1 MEVVPNFLSVLVI
14 QGMVYVELNELDK
27 ALEIYNRIIK
37 NNPLFEKAIALL
49 QKIQKKKGDTKEE
62 IEFERYQGLKLRK
75 YQKSFLVEL
84 ERRLD
89 KPLPALEYIDYDDL
103 FGVSGFVSK
112 AGYITELGLDMKV
125 IREIPESIGSLK
137 YLKKLSIT
145 HCYNLVKLPDN
156 ITKLQYLKKFK
167 FDYNPLSKIQPNHL
181 SQEKTALMLLDTKI
195 CELKSLRKLNLK
207 DSLIISELPK
217 CLGDLPNLNE
227 INITNCQKL
236 KELPDNIKLNFR
248 FTGSGHQKILKK
260 IKRAESKIGELAK
273 KKKVGIYQGQKLATE
288 EIKFLEELEKQ
299 TLRTLNVLEKRD
311 YRNNGFIVKNNHIV
325 EMNLRDLEYIPES
338 IENLHHI
345 EGFKLYEC
353 SKIHAL
359 PESIGNLKTLKKFHL
374 TSCFGLD
381 KLPDSFGNLEMLEE
395 FVMRACRGIT
405 SLPESFGNLKSL
417 KKIHLSLINYFNL
430 PESIGNLSSLK
441 EMILEGSQIIG
452 DVPMSM
458 KNIDSLRKIELSI
471 SFSSETLPK
480 GISSLKNLEELVI
493 KGKTNLKS
501 LGQIGNLESLKILD
515 INVYNF
521 ILDLPEN
528 FGNLKKLKSLN
539 LGSFMEL
546 SRLPDSFCELENL
559 EEFTLRSIPKL
570 TALPLLFGNLSNLI
584 KFNIFYCQQID
595 KFPKS
600 IDRLRSLEEL
610 RVENCNFKLI
620 PLSLTRLNNLK
631 LVSFLNNPLSFED
644 LFEKIKKGNYK
655 EEEILDQV
663 KVLVAGL
670 QQDKISLKK
679 EILILFESL
688 IKKHLLITSFREKYF
703 EICRYSI
710 ENEQNKEIKDISIK
724 LFFKYF
730 FKFNYFFEEG
740 VDLIKSVIKSEKSI
754 LNIRTLLECLEST
767 KDLRRLKRALLNRL
781 SALFL
786 AIPEE
791 SEAILKIE
799 ALKLPQHTNL
809 LLEDDFFKLYGR
821 YTYNELLLDIPPRYK
836 KPFYNIENGHVTGVR
851 LDSKGLTSVPEFL
864 RDLSHIQYLDLSSNK
879 LKILP
884 GWLGTFSQLKIL
896 NLSNNFLTEI
906 PENIHKIRTLKTIK
920 VNNNPMLKKIS
931 PQILEST
938 IKNYLNLGVFPSNAI
953 ILGRFEILYGLPFI
967 KLGIGQDIEKIQLAH
982 HFKLDESGHVIGF
995 YIHGI
1000 ENIWFK
1006 NIPHFIASLSSLQ
1019 ELEISDNYYISSI
1032 PDSINKLKK
1041 LRYLKLKNNNIL
1053 EIPEFLFKLPN
1064 LVSLNLSGNHI
1075 ETLPKNIEKLEKL
1088 KTIELSSNQIKIL
1101 PSVLNN
1107 LKDLT
1112 FLGLDNNVIEII
1124 PDSLG
1129 SLIGLKRLYLS
1140 FNTIK
1145 KIPLSLF
1152 NLTSLESLGLS
1163 GNKIQVIPNEI
1174 EILVN
1179 LNELYFMGNSI
1190 KEIPKSIGD
1199 LKKLTKLDFSDN
1211 KLTTV
1216 PKSLEKLEFLRFL
1229 DLSFNDIESHPL
1241 IENKVKN
1248 FVMKKKVRPAYLDL

>member
-1 MEVVPNFLSVLVI
+1 IIISNRDDFHYWINKGNSSFLKNEFKAAKKSFKKALNIDPKRHIAWASLASTYAQLGKSDKSIEATEGFLKHFEDIDEGKEVLREFFKKIPQNNLFIESLERAFDPDYDFRGNWGAVGSYYASKENYEKALEAYKNALKTDSKNPTLLYAVCSLYFKLKDLNATLRASDKAMEVVPNFLSVLVI

-515 INVYNF
+515 INVDNF

-688 IKKHLLITSFREKYF
+688 IKKSMIATQLI
-703 EICRYSI
+703 
-710 ENEQNKEIKDISIK
+710 
-724 LFFKYF
+724 
-730 FKFNYFFEEG
+730 
-740 VDLIKSVIKSEKSI
+740 
-754 LNIRTLLECLEST
+754 
-767 KDLRRLKRALLNRL
+767 
-781 SALFL
+781 
-786 AIPEE
+786 
-791 SEAILKIE
+791 
-799 ALKLPQHTNL
+799 
-809 LLEDDFFKLYGR
+809 
-821 YTYNELLLDIPPRYK
+821 
-836 KPFYNIENGHVTGVR
+836 
-851 LDSKGLTSVPEFL
+851 
-864 RDLSHIQYLDLSSNK
+864 
-879 LKILP
+879 
-884 GWLGTFSQLKIL
+884 
-896 NLSNNFLTEI
+896 
-906 PENIHKIRTLKTIK
+906 
-920 VNNNPMLKKIS
+920 
-931 PQILEST
+931 
-938 IKNYLNLGVFPSNAI
+938 
-953 ILGRFEILYGLPFI
+953 
-967 KLGIGQDIEKIQLAH
+967 
-982 HFKLDESGHVIGF
+982 
-995 YIHGI
+995 
-1000 ENIWFK
+1000 
-1006 NIPHFIASLSSLQ
+1006 
-1019 ELEISDNYYISSI
+1019 
-1032 PDSINKLKK
+1032 
-1041 LRYLKLKNNNIL
+1041 
-1053 EIPEFLFKLPN
+1053 
-1064 LVSLNLSGNHI
+1064 
-1075 ETLPKNIEKLEKL
+1075 
-1088 KTIELSSNQIKIL
+1088 
-1101 PSVLNN
+1101 
-1107 LKDLT
+1107 
-1112 FLGLDNNVIEII
+1112 
-1124 PDSLG
+1124 
-1129 SLIGLKRLYLS
+1129 
-1140 FNTIK
+1140 
-1145 KIPLSLF
+1145 
-1152 NLTSLESLGLS
+1152 
-1163 GNKIQVIPNEI
+1163 
-1174 EILVN
+1174 
-1179 LNELYFMGNSI
+1179 
-1190 KEIPKSIGD
+1190 
-1199 LKKLTKLDFSDN
+1199 
-1211 KLTTV
+1211 
-1216 PKSLEKLEFLRFL
+1216 
-1229 DLSFNDIESHPL
+1229 
-1241 IENKVKN
+1241 
-1248 FVMKKKVRPAYLDL
+1248 